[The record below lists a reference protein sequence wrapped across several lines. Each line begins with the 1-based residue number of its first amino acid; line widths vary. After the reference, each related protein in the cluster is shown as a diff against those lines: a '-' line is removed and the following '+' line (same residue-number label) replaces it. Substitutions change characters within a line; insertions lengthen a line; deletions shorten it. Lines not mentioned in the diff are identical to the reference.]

1 VDREAIARAQ
11 RRRQASE
18 ALQFERERAADLQE
32 LIDMLVVELE
42 GSGVDQQA
50 FAKMTAED
58 AELARSLLAP
68 EEPADDADEDAW
80 LIFGDDQP
88 EDDQPEGDE
97 PDPRAEAE
105 EEIARLQAEIAASR
119 RREQAL
125 EAYIAALE
133 ESALRQER
141 A

>member
-97 PDPRAEAE
+97 PDPRTEAE